1 MVFFFFLRW
10 RKEVGLSSVFLRFKI
25 RKKSVKERE
34 REREREKRE
43 REEREKER
51 RLKKVRKKKTCAP
64 PRTVA
69 DARSDGKPAAARLA
83 LLSALTLTLL
93 KLSHEGLRGSACSSE
108 SRASPLAPA

>member
-1 MVFFFFLRW
+1 M
-10 RKEVGLSSVFLRFKI
+10 GLSSVFLRFKI
-25 RKKSVKERE
+25 RKKNVKERE
-34 REREREKRE
+34 RERERE
-43 REEREKER
+43 REESEKER
-51 RLKKVRKKKTCAP
+51 RLKKGRKKKTCAP